1 MKDTHT
7 ELRDFIDNLSYV
19 FNDKNIWD
27 KDLMKIFLNNR
38 KYKDIKNYILTMER
52 IPRVNEN
59 KDAIKLIAKL
69 KENLNWL
76 NK

>member
-7 ELRDFIDNLSYV
+7 ELREFINNFSAV
-19 FNDKNIWD
+19 FDDKKIWD
-27 KDLMKIFLNNR
+27 KSLMNIFLSNC
-38 KYKDIKNYILTMER
+38 KYKDLKNYILTMEQV
-52 IPRVNEN
+52 PRVKEN
-59 KDAIKLIAKL
+59 QLAVKLITKL